1 MSGLIWAGIGQGIAN
16 AGRTAGDYM
25 MRAELDEERQ
35 RERAELQR
43 ERLAAQERENARAA
57 DLRRELASN
66 AAANRRGGSDDGLS
80 AQDVAQGGSME
91 GTIAGLTEGSVP
103 ALRRLRAARDSG
115 DFSGY
120 QVDVTKEVDVPN
132 PDNPD
137 YDSKRETRVVK
148 DYPPGFER
156 EISAKLKR
164 LSQIEESYRLGKN
177 YKEVAEGRM
186 GEFEREQKQGI
197 VAGTVKPE
205 TFAAAQ
211 AADKGKLYENMG
223 EAGTFNVASGAS
235 ALNPLGTAKQSQA
248 NASAAESSADADKAR
263 AEIKKIDEEIKNG
276 TAGKQSSERLTTM
289 INSANAT
296 IKNLMEG
303 SRGKTDDEKKEWQR
317 QYDAAVQMRDRATN
331 LLNKLLE
338 GLSAPAPAPAPA
350 PTAAPARAPAP
361 ASNANLPAPK
371 TPAEVAKLRPG
382 TRFLAPDG
390 SIRVK

>member
-1 MSGLIWAGIGQGIAN
+1 MASGLIWSALGEGIGDFGKSAAAYLARNIDREDRQ
-16 AGRTAGDYM
+16 
-25 MRAELDEERQ
+25 EER
-35 RERAELQR
+35 
-43 ERLAAQERENARAA
+43 
-57 DLRRELASN
+57 RRELQERREYEERRDALYRRTAEQQ
-66 AAANRRGGSDDGLS
+66 AAGRSGGGDGGLS

-177 YKEVAEGRM
+177 YDEVAKGRM
-186 GEFEREQKQGI
+186 GEFELEQKQGI

-211 AADKGKLYENMG
+211 AAGKGELNKNLG
-223 EAGTFNVASGAS
+223 EAGTYNVASGAS
-235 ALNPLGTAKQSQA
+235 TLNPLGTAKQSQA

-263 AEIKKIDEEIKNG
+263 AEIKKIEEEVKNG

-317 QYDAAVQMRDRATN
+317 QYDAAVQMRDRATK
-331 LLNKLLE
+331 LLNELLE
-338 GLSAPAPAPAPA
+338 GRSAPAPSPAPA
-350 PTAAPARAPAP
+350 ASASGESP
-361 ASNANLPAPK
+361 ASRPAASGSRKVGDTQVIQSGPNKGK
-371 TPAEVAKLRPG
+371 TARW
-382 TRFLAPDG
+382 DG
-390 SIRVK
+390 KGWVLVNR